1 MPYAPVNGIQLYYES
16 HGEGPGEGPATIFA
30 HGAGGNHISWWQQV
44 PVLSQH
50 YRCITF
56 DHRGWG
62 ASVDA
67 SGGPGAGAFVE
78 DLKQLLDHLG
88 VDKAFLVSQS
98 MGGRACLGFALAY
111 PQRTLGLVLGDTTG
125 GVSDPAVLRLG
136 EKPARNPI
144 LVAGFSRLGLSSS
157 IPIGPSC
164 TTRSGCSTRKDRQP
178 PRPQAAPP
186 AARRPPTWA
195 GWRRSPPC

>member
-16 HGEGPGEGPATIFA
+16 HGEGPVTIFA

-62 ASVDA
+62 ASAEA

-88 VDKAFLVSQS
+88 VDKTFLVSQS

-111 PQRTLGLVLGDTTG
+111 PERTLGLVLGDTTG
-125 GVSDPAVLRLG
+125 GVTDPSVVEARKQATPERDINRRFFSDGFIQQHPNRAFLYNQIRLL
-136 EKPARNPI
+136 NPE
-144 LVAGFSRLGLSSS
+144 
-157 IPIGPSC
+157 
-164 TTRSGCSTRKDRQP
+164 RS
-178 PRPQAAPP
+178 A
-186 AARRPPTWA
+186 RPPVSA
-195 GWRRSPPC
+195 SVQSDRARV